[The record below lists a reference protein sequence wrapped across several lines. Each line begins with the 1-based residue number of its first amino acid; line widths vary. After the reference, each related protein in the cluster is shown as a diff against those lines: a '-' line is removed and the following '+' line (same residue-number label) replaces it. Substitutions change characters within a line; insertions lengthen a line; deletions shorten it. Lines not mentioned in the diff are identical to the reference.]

1 MNTYQQLYQ
10 RLSHLY
16 EKGEAQAIVRLLL
29 DMRFDLSLADIY
41 AGKVTELSPNDTIE
55 LEKMMGRLEAGEP
68 VQYVLGQASFHG
80 YIYKVCP
87 GVLIP
92 RPETAELVDWIA
104 EDRRPDLSVLDIG
117 TGSGCIAVTLTLLL
131 PQAKVTAWDIS
142 PVALQVAAENAQKYD
157 ADVTVVKQ
165 DTLQALADG
174 RQWDVIVSNPPYIA
188 EQERA
193 AMDRNVLDYEPSLAL
208 FVADDDPL
216 LFYRAIA
223 RYAIKSLKND
233 GELFFEINP
242 RYINEL
248 QSLLADIGFT
258 AVEVRNDQYGKQRMI
273 KASCKR

>member
-1 MNTYQQLYQ
+1 
-10 RLSHLY
+10 
-16 EKGEAQAIVRLLL
+16 
-29 DMRFDLSLADIY
+29 LSLADIY

-117 TGSGCIAVTLTLLL
+117 TGTGCIAVTLALLL

-142 PVALQVAAENAQKYD
+142 PVALQVAAENARKYD

>member
-1 MNTYQQLYQ
+1 
-10 RLSHLY
+10 
-16 EKGEAQAIVRLLL
+16 
-29 DMRFDLSLADIY
+29 
-41 AGKVTELSPNDTIE
+41 
-55 LEKMMGRLEAGEP
+55 
-68 VQYVLGQASFHG
+68 
-80 YIYKVCP
+80 
-87 GVLIP
+87 
-92 RPETAELVDWIA
+92 
-104 EDRRPDLSVLDIG
+104 
-117 TGSGCIAVTLTLLL
+117 
-131 PQAKVTAWDIS
+131 
-142 PVALQVAAENAQKYD
+142 
-157 ADVTVVKQ
+157 
-165 DTLQALADG
+165 
-174 RQWDVIVSNPPYIA
+174 VSNPPYIA